1 MRGGDV
7 LGTLAVGYLFLG
19 GAGAGA
25 IVVASVLDLA
35 LVRAPFGTDARVSVD
50 EAPPCERVAAFAL
63 LAGFAALA
71 LGVLCLLF
79 DLGRIDRV
87 LDLFLRPSPT
97 YLTVGSFALA
107 VLAACGAFLT
117 LVRFAYLPS
126 VPRAAAV
133 AVEAVAVA
141 VGLVVMV
148 YTGLLLQGL
157 GAVAL
162 WRSPFV
168 PVLFTASALAT
179 GAAVLIVVGFCRQ
192 NRPEVEE
199 GLGGLV
205 MLDLMLVVV
214 EAGVLAAFLLASAQ
228 AGDAVGASADALM
241 TGRFAGAFWLGAVG
255 LGLVAPFVVD
265 VASRRSFDPLV
276 LAIGSCCT
284 LAGGICL
291 RYVLLLAAVR
301 FNLVGMT
308 PLPFWL

>member
-1 MRGGDV
+1 M
-7 LGTLAVGYLFLG
+7 ASSYIAWYLFL
-19 GAGAGA
+19 AGAGGGA
-25 IVVASVLDLA
+25 FVIGAFVDLALRFKDPACLARVSSVTDAGLVAGPALVALGSVFLVLDLGAPERAFAMFLSPVTSVLGFGAWSVAVFCFAAVGA
-35 LVRAPFGTDARVSVD
+35 LVMGIVQDTRTGRAVEFVLQV
-50 EAPPCERVAAFAL
+50 VAMA
-63 LAGFAALA
+63 AALCVIGYS
-71 LGVLCLLF
+71 GV
-79 DLGRIDRV
+79 
-87 LDLFLRPSPT
+87 FLSLWP
-97 YLTVGSFALA
+97 A
-107 VLAACGAFLT
+107 VPFLNT
-117 LVRFAYLPS
+117 
-126 VPRAAAV
+126 
-133 AVEAVAVA
+133 
-141 VGLVVMV
+141 
-148 YTGLLLQGL
+148 
-157 GAVAL
+157 
-162 WRSPFV
+162 PFV

-255 LGLVAPFVVD
+255 LGLAAPFVVD

>member
-1 MRGGDV
+1 MQDTRTGRAVEFV
-7 LGTLAVGYLFLG
+7 LQ
-19 GAGAGA
+19 
-25 IVVASVLDLA
+25 VVAMA
-35 LVRAPFGTDARVSVD
+35 
-50 EAPPCERVAAFAL
+50 
-63 LAGFAALA
+63 AALCVIGYS
-71 LGVLCLLF
+71 GV
-79 DLGRIDRV
+79 
-87 LDLFLRPSPT
+87 FLSLWP
-97 YLTVGSFALA
+97 A
-107 VLAACGAFLT
+107 VPFLNT
-117 LVRFAYLPS
+117 
-126 VPRAAAV
+126 
-133 AVEAVAVA
+133 
-141 VGLVVMV
+141 
-148 YTGLLLQGL
+148 
-157 GAVAL
+157 
-162 WRSPFV
+162 PFV

-255 LGLVAPFVVD
+255 LGLAAPFVVD

-291 RYVLLLAAVR
+291 RYVLLLGAVR

>member
-1 MRGGDV
+1 M
-7 LGTLAVGYLFLG
+7 ASSYIAWYLFL
-19 GAGAGA
+19 AGAGGGA
-25 IVVASVLDLA
+25 FVIGAFVDLALRFKDPACLARVSSVTDAGLVAGPALVALGSVFLVLDLGAPERAFAVFLSPVTSVLGFGAWPVAVFCFAAVGA
-35 LVRAPFGTDARVSVD
+35 LVMGIVQDTRTGRAVEFVLQV
-50 EAPPCERVAAFAL
+50 VAMA
-63 LAGFAALA
+63 AALCVIGYS
-71 LGVLCLLF
+71 GV
-79 DLGRIDRV
+79 
-87 LDLFLRPSPT
+87 FLSLWP
-97 YLTVGSFALA
+97 A
-107 VLAACGAFLT
+107 VPFLNT
-117 LVRFAYLPS
+117 
-126 VPRAAAV
+126 
-133 AVEAVAVA
+133 
-141 VGLVVMV
+141 
-148 YTGLLLQGL
+148 
-157 GAVAL
+157 
-162 WRSPFV
+162 PFV

>member
-1 MRGGDV
+1 M
-7 LGTLAVGYLFLG
+7 ASSYIAWYLFL
-19 GAGAGA
+19 AGAGGGA
-25 IVVASVLDLA
+25 FVIGAFVDLALRFKDPACLARVSSVTDAGLVAGPALVALGSVFLVLDLGAPERAFAVFLSPVTSVLGFGAWSVAVFCFAAVGA
-35 LVRAPFGTDARVSVD
+35 LVMGIVQDTRTGRAVEFVLQV
-50 EAPPCERVAAFAL
+50 VAMA
-63 LAGFAALA
+63 AALCVIGYS
-71 LGVLCLLF
+71 GV
-79 DLGRIDRV
+79 
-87 LDLFLRPSPT
+87 FLSLWP
-97 YLTVGSFALA
+97 A
-107 VLAACGAFLT
+107 VPFLNT
-117 LVRFAYLPS
+117 
-126 VPRAAAV
+126 
-133 AVEAVAVA
+133 
-141 VGLVVMV
+141 
-148 YTGLLLQGL
+148 
-157 GAVAL
+157 
-162 WRSPFV
+162 PFV

-255 LGLVAPFVVD
+255 LGLAAPFVVD

-301 FNLVGMT
+301 FNLDRKST
-308 PLPFWL
+308 RLNSSH